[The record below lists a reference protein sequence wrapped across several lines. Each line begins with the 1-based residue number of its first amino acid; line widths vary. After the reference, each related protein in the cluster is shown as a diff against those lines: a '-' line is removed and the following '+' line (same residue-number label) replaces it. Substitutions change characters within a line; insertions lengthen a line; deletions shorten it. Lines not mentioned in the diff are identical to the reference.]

1 MAAAQQQKHPPRFST
16 ENNLGLDLT
25 WMNAVSQWG
34 TRARPTENG
43 LTLGAI
49 NLGVYGEIP
58 EVYANDSEMA
68 RGSIPRP
75 GAIGVGNPVR
85 EKAEVWT
92 DDVPDLYEES
102 IRRRWR
108 PSLDIPWETIAPLSP
123 ELELATAQF
132 VTVLS
137 ENALVCLDVIARWL
151 REISYGFHE
160 VKLLMAVQE
169 FEAGRHFE
177 AFRKRAVVNG
187 GRLGFESS
195 GKFLR
200 LLCDSKTFNET
211 SMLLHITHASFART
225 LYNAGAKFSSSEG
238 DRTLFTLCAAD
249 MERWLAYGT
258 VRLRGM
264 LENKPDRREQVHSYL
279 LRGEIALTE
288 DWHRDTPFREALAV
302 LLGGGLAGVGE
313 GLKRVGELRSRQVD
327 DYLEQ
332 LDQASLPERRERIFP
347 GLRT

>member
-16 ENNLGLDLT
+16 ENSLGLDLT
-25 WMNAVSQWG
+25 WMNAVSEWG
-34 TRARPTENG
+34 TRARPIDKG

-58 EVYANDSEMA
+58 EVYENDSEMA

-75 GAIGVGNPVR
+75 GAIGIGNPVR

-92 DDVPDLYEES
+92 DTVPDLYEES

-108 PSLDIPWETIAPLSP
+108 PSLDVPWESIAPLAP
-123 ELELATAQF
+123 DLELAMAQF
-132 VTVLS
+132 ATVLS

-177 AFRKRAVVNG
+177 ALRKRAVVNG
-187 GRLGFESS
+187 GKLGFESS

-200 LLCDSKTFNET
+200 LLSDAKSFNET
-211 SMLLHITHASFART
+211 SMLLHICYASFAQT
-225 LYNAGAKFSSSEG
+225 MYNAGLKFSRSEG
-238 DRTLFTLCAAD
+238 DRTLFALCAAD

-258 VRLRGM
+258 GRLRGM
-264 LENKPDRREQVHSYL
+264 LEKKSERREQVHSYL
-279 LRGEIALTE
+279 VRGEIALTE
-288 DWHRDTPFREALAV
+288 DWHRDTPFREALAI
-302 LLGGGLAGVGE
+302 LLGGGLAGARE
-313 GLKRVGELRSRQVD
+313 GLKQAGELRGQQVD
-327 DYLEQ
+327 DYLRRLEQ
-332 LDQASLPERRERIFP
+332 AGVPERRQRFFP
-347 GLRT
+347 ALRM